1 MTERPAEQAPV
12 QTRPDA
18 PADQRDDRQDTAR
31 IPLAERL
38 QRRISAAAQE
48 RQASGQAPREAP
60 RESPRESARESA
72 REPAREPRRVLPPM
86 PPDLRREPSTSSND
100 SGWDSGNGS
109 GHVAGPEPRAEARAV
124 PVGERRP
131 AVQPVPVPTDTGQTA
146 AVPVAPARRPAA
158 STRRTPSRAP
168 RRARLRLSR
177 IDPWSVM
184 KVSFLLSI
192 AFGIV
197 TVVAVF
203 MVWSVLGAAGV
214 WTSIN
219 NTVSDT
225 VSSGNNVSTF
235 NIEDYLGMSR
245 VLGFT
250 MLVSVIDVILITA
263 IATLGAF
270 LYNMAASLLGGIEVT
285 LAEDS

>member
-1 MTERPAEQAPV
+1 MTERSAEQAPV
-12 QTRPDA
+12 QTRP
-18 PADQRDDRQDTAR
+18 QGQESHQDTAR

-38 QRRISAAAQE
+38 QRRIGAANGNGASKGAPTSERRTSGSA
-48 RQASGQAPREAP
+48 S
-60 RESPRESARESA
+60 
-72 REPAREPRRVLPPM
+72 REPSRVLPPM
-86 PPDLRREPSTSSND
+86 PSDLRTDQQPAPTTDTVSAPPAAPPAAQPVPDART
-100 SGWDSGNGS
+100 
-109 GHVAGPEPRAEARAV
+109 PEQTAPV
-124 PVGERRP
+124 PVGRLRS
-131 AVQPVPVPTDTGQTA
+131 AL
-146 AVPVAPARRPAA
+146 
-158 STRRTPSRAP
+158 RRTPEAAPTAPPAATRAPSRGP

-197 TVVAVF
+197 TVVSVF
-203 MVWSVLGAAGV
+203 IVWSVLGAAGV
-214 WTSIN
+214 WSSIN

-225 VSSGNNVSTF
+225 VSSGTTSSTF
-235 NIEDYLGMSR
+235 NIENYLGMSR

-270 LYNMAASLLGGIEVT
+270 LYNMASSLLGGIEVT
-285 LAEDS
+285 LTEDS

>member
-1 MTERPAEQAPV
+1 MTERS
-12 QTRPDA
+12 
-18 PADQRDDRQDTAR
+18 ADQAAVDSRPQGQESHQDTAR

-38 QRRISAAAQE
+38 QRRIAASDD
-48 RQASGQAPREAP
+48 RRSNGSNGR
-60 RESPRESARESA
+60 SS
-72 REPAREPRRVLPPM
+72 RVLPPM
-86 PPDLRREPSTSSND
+86 PAELSQRTEERPAAAAPAPVAPRPATEPTQRAAQPAADTND
-100 SGWDSGNGS
+100 T
-109 GHVAGPEPRAEARAV
+109 VAV
-124 PVGERRP
+124 PVVPGRQAARR
-131 AVQPVPVPTDTGQTA
+131 TTG
-146 AVPVAPARRPAA
+146 APA
-158 STRRTPSRAP
+158 RAP

-197 TVVAVF
+197 TVVSVF
-203 MVWSVLGAAGV
+203 LVWSVLGAAGV
-214 WTSIN
+214 WDSIN

-235 NIEDYLGMSR
+235 DITDYLGMSR

-270 LYNMAASLLGGIEVT
+270 LYNMAASLLGGVEVT
-285 LAEDS
+285 LAEDA

>member
-1 MTERPAEQAPV
+1 MTERSAEQAPV
-12 QTRPDA
+12 QTRPDTPDTSHESA
-18 PADQRDDRQDTAR
+18 ADTAR

-38 QRRISAAAQE
+38 QRRISAADE
-48 RQASGQAPREAP
+48 RRTAGRD
-60 RESPRESARESA
+60 ARESDRGA
-72 REPAREPRRVLPPM
+72 GSGSGRVLPP
-86 PPDLRREPSTSSND
+86 PPPELSRPSVPTAAPSSSAPPASTVERNGRSALDTPTQPVQPAPIQPTPAAAPTSTS
-100 SGWDSGNGS
+100 
-109 GHVAGPEPRAEARAV
+109 
-124 PVGERRP
+124 
-131 AVQPVPVPTDTGQTA
+131 
-146 AVPVAPARRPAA
+146 
-158 STRRTPSRAP
+158 RRTPAPSRAP

-197 TVVAVF
+197 TVVSVF

-214 WTSIN
+214 WSSIN

-285 LAEDS
+285 LSEDGS

>member
-1 MTERPAEQAPV
+1 MTERPEQAPV
-12 QTRPDA
+12 QTRTDA
-18 PADQRDDRQDTAR
+18 PDDHQDTAR

-48 RQASGQAPREAP
+48 RQASGQ
-60 RESPRESARESA
+60 SSRESASGSA
-72 REPAREPRRVLPPM
+72 RVLPPM
-86 PPDLRREPSTSSND
+86 PPDLRGEPTGRAND
-100 SGWDSGNGS
+100 SGRDSGPNT
-109 GHVAGPEPRAEARAV
+109 GPIPGNVSRPEARAV
-124 PVGERRP
+124 PVGEPRGR
-131 AVQPVPVPTDTGQTA
+131 AVQPVPGPTDGEPTQP
-146 AVPVAPARRPAA
+146 VPAAPARRPAA
-158 STRRTPSRAP
+158 TTRRTPSRAP

-197 TVVAVF
+197 TVVSVF

-225 VSSGNNVSTF
+225 VSSGTNTSTF

-285 LAEDS
+285 LAEDR

>member
-12 QTRPDA
+12 QSRPDA
-18 PADQRDDRQDTAR
+18 NEDTAR

-38 QRRISAAAQE
+38 QRRISAAADEHRASSQAPKESSRVLPPPPAELLAESRAQQAAQQAAQPAAEQAAAQE
-48 RQASGQAPREAP
+48 PVAPREAVVP
-60 RESPRESARESA
+60 VPAPV
-72 REPAREPRRVLPPM
+72 PARE
-86 PPDLRREPSTSSND
+86 T
-100 SGWDSGNGS
+100 
-109 GHVAGPEPRAEARAV
+109 
-124 PVGERRP
+124 
-131 AVQPVPVPTDTGQTA
+131 TA
-146 AVPVAPARRPAA
+146 T
-158 STRRTPSRAP
+158 TRRTSAKAAARAP

-197 TVVAVF
+197 TVVSVF
-203 MVWSVLGAAGV
+203 MIWSVLGAAGV
-214 WTSIN
+214 WSSIN

-225 VSSGNNVSTF
+225 VSSGNNASTF

-250 MLVSVIDVILITA
+250 MLVAVIDVVLITA

-270 LYNMAASLLGGIEVT
+270 LYNMASSLLGGIEVT
-285 LAEDS
+285 LAEDQS

>member
-1 MTERPAEQAPV
+1 MTERSAEQAPV
-12 QTRPDA
+12 QTRPDTPDTSHERA
-18 PADQRDDRQDTAR
+18 ADTAR

-38 QRRISAAAQE
+38 QRRISAADE
-48 RQASGQAPREAP
+48 RRTAGRE
-60 RESPRESARESA
+60 ARESDRGA
-72 REPAREPRRVLPPM
+72 GSGSGRVLPP
-86 PPDLRREPSTSSND
+86 PPPELSRPSVPTAAPSS
-100 SGWDSGNGS
+100 SAPPASTVERNGRS
-109 GHVAGPEPRAEARAV
+109 ALDTPT
-124 PVGERRP
+124 
-131 AVQPVPVPTDTGQTA
+131 QPVPVQP
-146 AVPVAPARRPAA
+146 APAAAPASTTRRRPA
-158 STRRTPSRAP
+158 PSRAP

-197 TVVAVF
+197 TVVSVF

-214 WTSIN
+214 WSSIN

-285 LAEDS
+285 LSEDGS

>member
-1 MTERPAEQAPV
+1 MTERSAEQTPV
-12 QTRPDA
+12 QTRPDTQDTA
-18 PADQRDDRQDTAR
+18 QDTAR

-38 QRRISAAAQE
+38 QRRISAASDE
-48 RQASGQAPREAP
+48 RRNGGSG
-60 RESPRESARESA
+60 
-72 REPAREPRRVLPPM
+72 RVLPPL
-86 PPDLRREPSTSSND
+86 PAELQTSARPAERTAESN
-100 SGWDSGNGS
+100 GHS
-109 GHVAGPEPRAEARAV
+109 GHTEQTQALTAQPQAQSAPTAPAPA
-124 PVGERRP
+124 PAPAPTATRP
-131 AVQPVPVPTDTGQTA
+131 
-146 AVPVAPARRPAA
+146 PVAPAPTAARP
-158 STRRTPSRAP
+158 RRTSAPARAP

-197 TVVAVF
+197 TVVSVF

-225 VSSGNNVSTF
+225 VSSGNNVTSTF
-235 NIEDYLGMSR
+235 NIEDYLGLSR

-250 MLVSVIDVILITA
+250 MLVSVIDVVLITA

-285 LAEDS
+285 LAEDA

>member
-1 MTERPAEQAPV
+1 
-12 QTRPDA
+12 
-18 PADQRDDRQDTAR
+18 
-31 IPLAERL
+31 
-38 QRRISAAAQE
+38 
-48 RQASGQAPREAP
+48 
-60 RESPRESARESA
+60 
-72 REPAREPRRVLPPM
+72 VLPP
-86 PPDLRREPSTSSND
+86 PPQDLQQQT
-100 SGWDSGNGS
+100 
-109 GHVAGPEPRAEARAV
+109 PR
-124 PVGERRP
+124 PV
-131 AVQPVPVPTDTGQTA
+131 Q
-146 AVPVAPARRPAA
+146 PAA
-158 STRRTPSRAP
+158 SGPAATTRRTAPVAARAP

-184 KVSFLLSI
+184 KVSFLLAI

-197 TVVAVF
+197 TVVSVF

-214 WTSIN
+214 WDSIN

-225 VSSGNNVSTF
+225 VSSGNNASTF
-235 NIEDYLGMSR
+235 NIQDYLGMSR

-285 LAEDS
+285 LSEDHS

>member
-1 MTERPAEQAPV
+1 VLMTERPAEQAPV
-12 QTRPDA
+12 QTHPDA
-18 PADQRDDRQDTAR
+18 SDDTAR

-38 QRRISAAAQE
+38 QRRIGAATQE
-48 RQASGQAPREAP
+48 LRTPGQAPPRSSGRILPPPPPEQVAQKEAEEAEEARRAAAEREA
-60 RESPRESARESA
+60 E
-72 REPAREPRRVLPPM
+72 
-86 PPDLRREPSTSSND
+86 LRQ
-100 SGWDSGNGS
+100 
-109 GHVAGPEPRAEARAV
+109 AEQRDA
-124 PVGERRP
+124 ERRQAEQARLVASAP
-131 AVQPVPVPTDTGQTA
+131 VAPVPVPEA
-146 AVPVAPARRPAA
+146 APARPSAA
-158 STRRTPSRAP
+158 RTRRTAKAPARAP

-184 KVSFLLSI
+184 KISFLLSI

-197 TVVAVF
+197 TVVSVF
-203 MVWSVLGAAGV
+203 MIWSVLNAAGV

-225 VSSGNNVSTF
+225 VSSGTTRSTF

-250 MLVSVIDVILITA
+250 MLVAVIDVVLITA

-270 LYNMAASLLGGIEVT
+270 LYNMASSLLGGIEVT
-285 LAEDS
+285 LAEDQD

>member
-1 MTERPAEQAPV
+1 MTERSAAQAPV
-12 QTRPDA
+12 DARP
-18 PADQRDDRQDTAR
+18 QGQEGRQDTTR
-31 IPLAERL
+31 IPLADRL
-38 QRRISAAAQE
+38 QRPIANADDRRANG
-48 RQASGQAPREAP
+48 ASGSNGQ
-60 RESPRESARESA
+60 SS
-72 REPAREPRRVLPPM
+72 RVLPPM
-86 PPDLRREPSTSSND
+86 PSELSAQRTE
-100 SGWDSGNGS
+100 
-109 GHVAGPEPRAEARAV
+109 E
-124 PVGERRP
+124 RP
-131 AVQPVPVPTDTGQTA
+131 AKSAQPAPA
-146 AVPVAPARRPAA
+146 PVAPRPAEEPTGRAAQRPPATTAPAAAPTPPARRPP
-158 STRRTPSRAP
+158 RRTSKAPARAP

-197 TVVAVF
+197 TVVSVF
-203 MVWSVLGAAGV
+203 MIWSVLNAAGV

-225 VSSGNNVSTF
+225 VSSGTTSSTF

-250 MLVSVIDVILITA
+250 MLVAVIDVVLITA

-270 LYNMAASLLGGIEVT
+270 LYNMASSLLGGIEVT
-285 LAEDS
+285 LSEDQG

>member
-1 MTERPAEQAPV
+1 MTERSAEQAPV
-12 QTRPDA
+12 QSRPDTQD
-18 PADQRDDRQDTAR
+18 PTQDTAR

-38 QRRISAAAQE
+38 QRRIAASDE
-48 RQASGQAPREAP
+48 RRASGQT
-60 RESPRESARESA
+60 S
-72 REPAREPRRVLPPM
+72 RRSGRILPP
-86 PPDLRREPSTSSND
+86 PP
-100 SGWDSGNGS
+100 
-109 GHVAGPEPRAEARAV
+109 PELAQQNA
-124 PVGERRP
+124 RP
-131 AVQPVPVPTDTGQTA
+131 AEHTTTTNGWPGPTTEAQAVMAPVRAPERPVQPAPTA
-146 AVPVAPARRPAA
+146 PSAPAETAT
-158 STRRTPSRAP
+158 TRRTPAAPSRVP

-184 KVSFLLSI
+184 KVAFLLSI

-197 TVVAVF
+197 TVVSVF

-285 LAEDS
+285 LSEDR

>member
-1 MTERPAEQAPV
+1 MTERSADQAPV
-12 QTRPDA
+12 DARP
-18 PADQRDDRQDTAR
+18 QGQEGRQDTTR
-31 IPLAERL
+31 IPLADRL
-38 QRRISAAAQE
+38 QRRIANADDRRANGAGGSN
-48 RQASGQAPREAP
+48 GQ
-60 RESPRESARESA
+60 SS
-72 REPAREPRRVLPPM
+72 RVLPPM
-86 PPDLRREPSTSSND
+86 PSELSAQRTEERPAKSAQPAPAPVAPRPAEEP
-100 SGWDSGNGS
+100 
-109 GHVAGPEPRAEARAV
+109 AER
-124 PVGERRP
+124 
-131 AVQPVPVPTDTGQTA
+131 AVQPAPGTNDTV
-146 AVPVAPARRPAA
+146 AVPMVPGRQAARRTSKAPA
-158 STRRTPSRAP
+158 RAP

-197 TVVAVF
+197 TVVSVF
-203 MVWSVLGAAGV
+203 LVWSVLGAAGV
-214 WTSIN
+214 WDSIN

-235 NIEDYLGMSR
+235 DITDYLGMSR

-270 LYNMAASLLGGIEVT
+270 LYNMAASLLGGVEVT
-285 LAEDS
+285 LAEDA

>member
-1 MTERPAEQAPV
+1 MTERSAEQAPV
-12 QTRPDA
+12 QTRPDH
-18 PADQRDDRQDTAR
+18 QDTAR

-38 QRRISAAAQE
+38 QRRISAADE
-48 RQASGQAPREAP
+48 RRAI
-60 RESPRESARESA
+60 
-72 REPAREPRRVLPPM
+72 EPGPEELGRVLPP
-86 PPDLRREPSTSSND
+86 PPPELTAQRRARGGRP
-100 SGWDSGNGS
+100 
-109 GHVAGPEPRAEARAV
+109 ARRRAQPARA
-124 PVGERRP
+124 PGRARRQAARRGRLTDD
-131 AVQPVPVPTDTGQTA
+131 AVDPDPG
-146 AVPVAPARRPAA
+146 PVAPAPVREPRAYDAARRP
-158 STRRTPSRAP
+158 SRGP

-197 TVVAVF
+197 TVVSVF

-214 WTSIN
+214 WSSIN

-225 VSSGNNVSTF
+225 VSSGNNTSTF

-285 LAEDS
+285 LAEDQA

>member
-1 MTERPAEQAPV
+1 MPADLRAQQRPA
-12 QTRPDA
+12 
-18 PADQRDDRQDTAR
+18 PATQQRSVT
-31 IPLAERL
+31 
-38 QRRISAAAQE
+38 
-48 RQASGQAPREAP
+48 
-60 RESPRESARESA
+60 
-72 REPAREPRRVLPPM
+72 
-86 PPDLRREPSTSSND
+86 
-100 SGWDSGNGS
+100 
-109 GHVAGPEPRAEARAV
+109 AV
-124 PVGERRP
+124 PDSSVTE
-131 AVQPVPVPTDTGQTA
+131 QTA
-146 AVPVAPARRPAA
+146 AVPVVRERPAPAPAP
-158 STRRTPSRAP
+158 RRTSSAPS

-197 TVVAVF
+197 TVVSVF

-214 WTSIN
+214 WSSIN

-225 VSSGNNVSTF
+225 VSSGNNVSDF

-270 LYNMAASLLGGIEVT
+270 LYNMASSLLGGIEVT
-285 LAEDS
+285 LAEDN

>member
-1 MTERPAEQAPV
+1 MTERSAEQAPV
-12 QTRPDA
+12 QTRPDH
-18 PADQRDDRQDTAR
+18 QDTAR

-38 QRRISAAAQE
+38 QRRISASDERRASSQAQKS
-48 RQASGQAPREAP
+48 SG
-60 RESPRESARESA
+60 
-72 REPAREPRRVLPPM
+72 RVLPP
-86 PPDLRREPSTSSND
+86 PPPELTAQREREEAERLAAERQAAERQAAERQAAERQAAARPLPSRSPIQTQSPIVAAPVREPK
-100 SGWDSGNGS
+100 
-109 GHVAGPEPRAEARAV
+109 
-124 PVGERRP
+124 
-131 AVQPVPVPTDTGQTA
+131 
-146 AVPVAPARRPAA
+146 PARRTSAA
-158 STRRTPSRAP
+158 PVRGP

-184 KVSFLLSI
+184 KVSFLLAI

-197 TVVAVF
+197 TVVSVF

-214 WTSIN
+214 WSSIN

-225 VSSGNNVSTF
+225 LSSGNNTSTF

-250 MLVSVIDVILITA
+250 MLVSVIDVVLITA

-285 LAEDS
+285 LAEDQG

>member
-1 MTERPAEQAPV
+1 V
-12 QTRPDA
+12 SQTA
-18 PADQRDDRQDTAR
+18 PAA
-31 IPLAERL
+31 
-38 QRRISAAAQE
+38 SA
-48 RQASGQAPREAP
+48 QATQTAPRP
-60 RESPRESARESA
+60 PQV
-72 REPAREPRRVLPPM
+72 EP
-86 PPDLRREPSTSSND
+86 TQ
-100 SGWDSGNGS
+100 
-109 GHVAGPEPRAEARAV
+109 RAAVSDNTTAV
-124 PVGERRP
+124 PV
-131 AVQPVPVPTDTGQTA
+131 VPGRTA
-146 AVPVAPARRPAA
+146 A
-158 STRRTPSRAP
+158 RRTPGAPARAP

-197 TVVAVF
+197 TVVSVF
-203 MVWSVLGAAGV
+203 LVWSVLGAAGV
-214 WTSIN
+214 WDSIN

-235 NIEDYLGMSR
+235 DITDYLGMSR

-263 IATLGAF
+263 IATLAAF

-285 LAEDS
+285 LAEDA

>member
-1 MTERPAEQAPV
+1 MTERSAEQAPV
-12 QTRPDA
+12 QTRPDTHDTA
-18 PADQRDDRQDTAR
+18 QDTAR

-38 QRRISAAAQE
+38 QRRISAASDE
-48 RQASGQAPREAP
+48 RRHGGSG
-60 RESPRESARESA
+60 
-72 REPAREPRRVLPPM
+72 RVLPPLPADLAQQSAQQSA
-86 PPDLRREPSTSSND
+86 PPAERTAPS
-100 SGWDSGNGS
+100 NGRA
-109 GHVAGPEPRAEARAV
+109 GHTEQTQAIATPPRTQ
-124 PVGERRP
+124 ERP
-131 AVQPVPVPTDTGQTA
+131 VQP
-146 AVPVAPARRPAA
+146 APAPSAPAA
-158 STRRTPSRAP
+158 TARRTPPAAGRAP

-197 TVVAVF
+197 TVVSVF

-214 WTSIN
+214 WSSIN

-270 LYNMAASLLGGIEVT
+270 LYNMAASLLGGVEVT
-285 LAEDS
+285 LAEDA

>member
-1 MTERPAEQAPV
+1 MTERSAEQAPV
-12 QTRPDA
+12 ETRP
-18 PADQRDDRQDTAR
+18 QGQESHQDTGR

-38 QRRISAAAQE
+38 QRRIAAADE
-48 RQASGQAPREAP
+48 RRTNGQ
-60 RESPRESARESA
+60 S
-72 REPAREPRRVLPPM
+72 REPARVLPPM
-86 PPDLRREPSTSSND
+86 PADLSPQRTEQRTEQRPAPTPAPRQAEPT
-100 SGWDSGNGS
+100 
-109 GHVAGPEPRAEARAV
+109 PRPVQAV
-124 PVGERRP
+124 PDHTAEVPVTRARP
-131 AVQPVPVPTDTGQTA
+131 AT
-146 AVPVAPARRPAA
+146 
-158 STRRTPSRAP
+158 TRRTASGPARAP

-197 TVVAVF
+197 TVVSVF
-203 MVWSVLGAAGV
+203 LVWSVLGAAGV
-214 WTSIN
+214 WSSIN

-285 LAEDS
+285 LAEDA

>member
-1 MTERPAEQAPV
+1 MTERSAEQTPV
-12 QTRPDA
+12 QDRPDT
-18 PADQRDDRQDTAR
+18 QDNTAR

-38 QRRISAAAQE
+38 QRRVGSSPAN
-48 RQASGQAPREAP
+48 GQAPRE
-60 RESPRESARESA
+60 SS
-72 REPAREPRRVLPPM
+72 RVLPP
-86 PPDLRREPSTSSND
+86 PPPELVEQQARE
-100 SGWDSGNGS
+100 
-109 GHVAGPEPRAEARAV
+109 EEARRQAAAATAV
-124 PVGERRP
+124 SAPVAREESRP
-131 AVQPVPVPTDTGQTA
+131 A
-146 AVPVAPARRPAA
+146 AVPMAPVAPPAAPAATARRTKEQRQAA
-158 STRRTPSRAP
+158 RTP

-197 TVVAVF
+197 TVVSVF
-203 MVWSVLGAAGV
+203 LVWSVLGAAGV
-214 WTSIN
+214 WSSIN

-225 VSSGNNVSTF
+225 VSSGSHASTF
-235 NIEDYLGMSR
+235 DITNYLGMSR

-250 MLVSVIDVILITA
+250 MLVAVIDVVLITA

-285 LAEDS
+285 LAEDHV

>member
-1 MTERPAEQAPV
+1 MTERSAEQAPV
-12 QTRPDA
+12 QTRPDTQDTA
-18 PADQRDDRQDTAR
+18 QDTAR

-38 QRRISAAAQE
+38 QRRISAASDEHRNGGAPPGPPPPPAELAQQSARPAERTGTSNGRSGHPEQTQALTAQPRPQE
-48 RQASGQAPREAP
+48 RAA
-60 RESPRESARESA
+60 
-72 REPAREPRRVLPPM
+72 
-86 PPDLRREPSTSSND
+86 
-100 SGWDSGNGS
+100 
-109 GHVAGPEPRAEARAV
+109 
-124 PVGERRP
+124 
-131 AVQPVPVPTDTGQTA
+131 QPVPAPAPSARRSAPAATA
-146 AVPVAPARRPAA
+146 ATA
-158 STRRTPSRAP
+158 RRTPSGPARAP

-197 TVVAVF
+197 TVVSVF

-214 WTSIN
+214 WDSIN

-225 VSSGNNVSTF
+225 VSSGNNVSSSF
-235 NIEDYLGMSR
+235 NIEDYLGLSR

-270 LYNMAASLLGGIEVT
+270 LYNMASSLLGGIEVT
-285 LAEDS
+285 LAEDA

>member
-1 MTERPAEQAPV
+1 MTERSAEQAPV
-12 QTRPDA
+12 DSRPQGQDSH
-18 PADQRDDRQDTAR
+18 QDTAR

-38 QRRISAAAQE
+38 QRRISAADKGRSNGSNGSS
-48 RQASGQAPREAP
+48 RQAS
-60 RESPRESARESA
+60 
-72 REPAREPRRVLPPM
+72 RVLPPM
-86 PPDLRREPSTSSND
+86 PAELSQQTAEQRTEERPARTAQP
-100 SGWDSGNGS
+100 
-109 GHVAGPEPRAEARAV
+109 APEPQAPRPAEAEPTQR
-124 PVGERRP
+124 
-131 AVQPVPVPTDTGQTA
+131 AVQPVSDNTT
-146 AVPVAPARRPAA
+146 AVPVMPGRQAA
-158 STRRTPSRAP
+158 RRTPSAPARAP

-197 TVVAVF
+197 TVVSVF
-203 MVWSVLGAAGV
+203 LVWSVLGAAGV
-214 WTSIN
+214 WDSIN

-235 NIEDYLGMSR
+235 DIADYLGMSR

-285 LAEDS
+285 LAEDA

>member
-1 MTERPAEQAPV
+1 MTERSAEQAPV
-12 QTRPDA
+12 QTR
-18 PADQRDDRQDTAR
+18 RDHQDTAR

-38 QRRISAAAQE
+38 QRRICASDERRASASARKSSGRILPPPPPELTAQREREEAERLAAE
-48 RQASGQAPREAP
+48 RQAAERLAAERQAAAAPVAQAIQTQSPVVAAPVRERKP
-60 RESPRESARESA
+60 
-72 REPAREPRRVLPPM
+72 PRR
-86 PPDLRREPSTSSND
+86 SS
-100 SGWDSGNGS
+100 
-109 GHVAGPEPRAEARAV
+109 A
-124 PVGERRP
+124 
-131 AVQPVPVPTDTGQTA
+131 
-146 AVPVAPARRPAA
+146 APARG
-158 STRRTPSRAP
+158 P

-197 TVVAVF
+197 TVVSVF

-225 VSSGNNVSTF
+225 LSSGNNTSTF
-235 NIEDYLGMSR
+235 NVEDYVGMSR

-250 MLVSVIDVILITA
+250 MLVSVIDVVLITA

-285 LAEDS
+285 LAEDQG

>member
-1 MTERPAEQAPV
+1 MTERSAEQAPV
-12 QTRPDA
+12 QTRPDQHDA
-18 PADQRDDRQDTAR
+18 AQDTAR

-38 QRRISAAAQE
+38 QRRVSANGE
-48 RQASGQAPREAP
+48 RRATAGGSH
-60 RESPRESARESA
+60 ESSARA
-72 REPAREPRRVLPPM
+72 NGRVLPPM
-86 PPDLRREPSTSSND
+86 PADLRTEERP
-100 SGWDSGNGS
+100 
-109 GHVAGPEPRAEARAV
+109 APEARSTRTAPQTQPPAPAAV
-124 PVGERRP
+124 SGPSAPE
-131 AVQPVPVPTDTGQTA
+131 QTA
-146 AVPVAPARRPAA
+146 AVPIVRERTAGT
-158 STRRTPSRAP
+158 TRRTAASRAP

-197 TVVAVF
+197 TVVSVF

-214 WTSIN
+214 WASIN

-270 LYNMAASLLGGIEVT
+270 LYNMASSLLGGIEVT